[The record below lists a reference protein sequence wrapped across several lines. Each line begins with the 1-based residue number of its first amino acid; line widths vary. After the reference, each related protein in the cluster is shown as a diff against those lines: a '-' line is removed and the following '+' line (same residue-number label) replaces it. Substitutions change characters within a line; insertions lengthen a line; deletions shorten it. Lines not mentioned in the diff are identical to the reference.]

1 MPRALRTTEDSHDML
16 KDRDNFQHWV
26 SVQVQLVQLVVL
38 SQHKCFHAEAH
49 TVFVGLNPVML

>member
-1 MPRALRTTEDSHDML
+1 ML